1 MLLDVN
7 DVDVDAM
14 AKATSVARFRNNGQV
29 CIAPQRFYVHKKI
42 YAEFAAKLTQ
52 YVSRLKVGYG
62 NEEGVQ
68 IGPLITRKQR
78 DSVFALLEKAK
89 TESLTKAELA
99 RRIGRRPEIVTR
111 LLGSP
116 GNWRL
121 ETVSDLLLG
130 IGAEEL
136 DMSATSL
143 LNRSL
148 RNYSHESWVA
158 ESQKSVGQ
166 VEYAGITGA
175 NLSTHGED
183 YNALPNNDNARLG
196 ALQ

>member
-1 MLLDVN
+1 MPIPTEKR
-7 DVDVDAM
+7 AYFQ
-14 AKATSVARFRNNGQV
+14 ARLQ
-29 CIAPQRFYVHKKI
+29 
-42 YAEFAAKLTQ
+42 
-52 YVSRLKVGYG
+52 SRLYHFVVTK
-62 NEEGVQ
+62 
-68 IGPLITRKQR
+68 
-78 DSVFALLEKAK
+78 FLEKAK

-111 LLGSP
+111 LLSSP